1 MALAAT
7 FALHAQGVKDPDNNK
22 ATKGQTLYFYGEP
35 DYYQW
40 QYWGE
45 QSYYNWNDESCWYTD
60 SDHEEPV
67 GRIPTA
73 TDDVIILPGAT
84 CFMPEDGYEFATL
97 TIEDGACLYAPKFAE
112 NFVATVKKNIQAYDE
127 YDGWYLLSR
136 QGAPNRARLVAL
148 SLTTQPLAP
157 NILRGKGRDR
167 FLNRNC
173 AHHVFSTATATAA
186 TEQRPI
192 ATELPRSYLRVT

>member
-45 QSYYNWNDESCWYTD
+45 QSHYNWNDESCWYAD
-60 SDHEEPV
+60 SDHEEPA

-73 TDDVIILPGAT
+73 ADDVIILPGAT

-136 QGAPNRARLVAL
+136 QDAPNRARLVAL
-148 SLTTQPLAP
+148 SLTPPAP
-157 NILRGKGRDR
+157 HPKHFTRQRSR
-167 FLNRNC
+167 QVSQSEMRTPCFFNC
-173 AHHVFSTATATAA
+173 NCNGCNGAETNCHRVAS
-186 TEQRPI
+186 
-192 ATELPRSYLRVT
+192 ELP